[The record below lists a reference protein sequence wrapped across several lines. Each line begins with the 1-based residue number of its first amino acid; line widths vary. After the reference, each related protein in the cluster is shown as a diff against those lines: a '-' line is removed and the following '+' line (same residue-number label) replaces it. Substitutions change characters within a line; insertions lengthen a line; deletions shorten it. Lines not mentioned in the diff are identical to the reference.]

1 MNWLT
6 SISLP
11 CSSVS
16 YLVGTSRNPALLI
29 LYGSKNSSNSN
40 SCSRLNKYHNSKL
53 TGEDHKLKQSKS
65 MAVSNEI
72 PWKTR
77 SGTFLKYWFC
87 HHFSTLPENQPHDD

>member
-53 TGEDHKLKQSKS
+53 T
-65 MAVSNEI
+65 VSNEI

>member
-53 TGEDHKLKQSKS
+53 TALCLKTSHMMTRILNFQCLIL
-65 MAVSNEI
+65 AGLPNTVSI
-72 PWKTR
+72 RFVSP
-77 SGTFLKYWFC
+77 SV
-87 HHFSTLPENQPHDD
+87 SPVS